1 MYKQNGEA
9 IVGIIKKMDDSFK
22 NKTLEY
28 HSKEKPGKTSTMPSK
43 PIETPEE
50 LAMAYTPGVAAPVM
64 EIDKERWKAYR
75 YTNKGNLVA
84 VISNGSSL
92 LGLGNKG
99 ALASKPVMEGKAMLF
114 KRYADID
121 AFDIEISDEDP
132 ERIVA
137 TIQALAPTFGG
148 INLEDIK
155 APECFYIEKRLRG
168 LLDIPVLH
176 DDQHGT
182 AVTVAAALLNACKVT
197 GKSIDSIR
205 IVICGAGAAAIS
217 SAGMLLEIG
226 VSQEQITMLDSK
238 GVITTSRTDLDESK
252 ARFATT
258 GEATTL
264 SQAIKGADAF
274 IGLSKGNLLNE
285 NDVKSMSPSPVIF
298 ALANPVP
305 EISYK
310 EAKLWRP
317 DAIVATGRSDCPN
330 QINNVLS
337 FPYLFRGA
345 LDTLSTTINEAMKIA
360 AATAIAAIAQEKT
373 TKEIENQYGQAF
385 TFGHEY
391 ILPKPGD
398 KRLLTHVSAAVAR
411 AAMESG
417 VARRGIAS
425 FNEYSHT
432 LLKRVEN
439 ETFFAREY
447 LRHRTS
453 HRKIENER

>member
-1 MYKQNGEA
+1 
-9 IVGIIKKMDDSFK
+9 MDDSFK
-22 NKTLEY
+22 DKALEY
-28 HSKEKPGKTSTMPSK
+28 HSEGKAGKTSTMPSK
-43 PIETPEE
+43 PLETPEE
-50 LAMAYTPGVAAPVM
+50 LLMAYTPGVAVPAM
-64 EIDKERWKAYR
+64 EISKERWKAYR

-84 VISNGSSL
+84 VVSNGSSL

-114 KRYADID
+114 KTYADID
-121 AFDIEISDEDP
+121 AFDIEISDEEP

-155 APECFYIEKRLRG
+155 APECFYIEKRLRE

-197 GKSIDSIR
+197 GKSIGNIK

-217 SAGMLLEIG
+217 SANMLLEIG
-226 VSQEQITMLDSK
+226 VSREQITMLDSK
-238 GVITTSRTDLDESK
+238 GVINTRRTDLDENK

-258 GEATTL
+258 SEAATL
-264 SQAIKGADAF
+264 SQAIEAADAF
-274 IGLSKGNLLNE
+274 IGLSKGDLLKE
-285 NDVKSMSPSPVIF
+285 SDLKSMSSLPIIF
-298 ALANPVP
+298 ALANPIP

-310 EAKLWRP
+310 QAKQWRP
-317 DAIVATGRSDCPN
+317 DAIVATGRSDNPN

-360 AATAIAAIAQEKT
+360 AAKAIAAIARQPAGKD
-373 TKEIENQYGQAF
+373 IEEQYGRTF
-385 TFGHEY
+385 TFGKEY

-398 KRLLTHVSAAVAR
+398 KRLLTEVSAAVAR

-417 VARRGIAS
+417 VARRSIAS
-425 FNEYSHT
+425 FSEYSQT
-432 LLKRVEN
+432 LLKRVDNEN
-439 ETFFAREY
+439 FFAREY
-447 LRHRTS
+447 LRHRTGRHGS
-453 HRKIENER
+453 ERERELT